1 MKITERVL
9 ARLALAS
16 GLALAGACDRVP
28 DGDAKAEQALEVN
41 RVPIAREAVST
52 PTAMAFNDAINA
64 IVDARC
70 GQEQRCDNV
79 GSGKRY
85 ESASACQ
92 QRVRAGFSDDLMPA
106 HCPNA
111 VDRRALAACV
121 KEVGDEAC
129 GPPLDQMN
137 RLSRCRTTELCPPT
151 P

>member
-28 DGDAKAEQALEVN
+28 DGDAKAEQALEVS

-52 PTAMAFNDAINA
+52 PTAMAFNDAINT

-70 GQEQRCDNV
+70 GQEQRCDNI

-106 HCPNA
+106 HCPDA

-129 GPPLDQMN
+129 GPPLEQMN
-137 RLSRCRTTELCPPT
+137 RLSSCRTTELCPPA